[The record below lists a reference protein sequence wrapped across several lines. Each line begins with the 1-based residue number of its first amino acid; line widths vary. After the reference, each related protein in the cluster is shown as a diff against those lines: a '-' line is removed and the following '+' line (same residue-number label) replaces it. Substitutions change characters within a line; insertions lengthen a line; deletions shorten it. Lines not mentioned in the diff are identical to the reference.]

1 VREDSITKQTTSA
14 FHDGWMEGGSFFS
27 SIIAGTLLGYLL
39 DLWRGTDPWFVVI
52 GVVLGSYSGF
62 LKIWAMLKN
71 QDGVIRER

>member
-1 VREDSITKQTTSA
+1 
-14 FHDGWMEGGSFFS
+14 MEGGSFFS

-39 DLWRGTDPWFVVI
+39 DLWLGTDPWFVVI